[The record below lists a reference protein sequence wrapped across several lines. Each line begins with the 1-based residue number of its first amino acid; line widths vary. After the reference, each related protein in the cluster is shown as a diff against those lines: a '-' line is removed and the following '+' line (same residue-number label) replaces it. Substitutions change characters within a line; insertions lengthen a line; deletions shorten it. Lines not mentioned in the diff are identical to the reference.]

1 MHLIITEKDLAAK
14 SLSRILSS
22 GSASM
27 EKVGSVNVYRF
38 NNSAV
43 MGLKGHIV
51 TMDFPEQYSKWNV
64 NFHELIKAELVTVPT
79 NKPIVSALKKVA
91 KDSDLVT
98 IATDFDTE
106 GELIGFEAYNIIK
119 SIKDVDINRVRFSS
133 LTPSEIKN
141 AFKSPS
147 EIDRDL
153 ACSGKARQ
161 EVDLIWGAALTRY
174 LSTTSHRLGKN
185 FLSAGRVQS
194 PTLALIVGRERQIA
208 KFVPERYW
216 EVYIDLIKDNSK
228 FQAKHVKGRF
238 LNKDEA
244 SSVLRK
250 IQQDATVTNFS
261 KGEKTDNPPTPFNT
275 TAFLAAASALGITA
289 SRAMN
294 IAESLYMAGWISYPR
309 TDNTVYPNSL
319 DLRLTVGM
327 FRKGEF
333 AENAENLLQKQ
344 ELTATKGKKQTTDHP
359 PIHPTSKATRR
370 DLDAQNW
377 KIYELIVRRFF
388 ATLSD
393 PAKWCIKKITVESG
407 GQVFRATGFELVSRG
422 WRYHYPYI
430 AINEKYVPDLKNG
443 DCLKIRN
450 KKIIEKETQPSQR
463 FGQGQLIKKMEEL
476 GLGTKSTRHEI
487 INKLVQRGYVHTN
500 PLRPTSLACAVTRS
514 LECYAP
520 AITKPDMT
528 RLLEEE
534 MENIKDGKL
543 SKEFVV
549 NSSRDILD
557 SIFNTL
563 DEKANEIRDSLLE
576 GLKEDSIVGE
586 CPECGSTLS
595 VKRSKKGGRF
605 IGCGGYPNCNFALPL
620 PRTGRLHVT
629 HKQCQKHKMKLI
641 KVHNGKRLWNLG
653 CPYCNYI
660 EWTDKTKKATV

>member
-14 SLSRILSS
+14 SLSAILSR
-22 GSASM
+22 GKALM
-27 EKVGSVNVYRF
+27 EKVGSVNVYKF
-38 NNSAV
+38 DNSAV

-51 TMDFPEQYSKWNV
+51 TVDFPEQYSKWNV
-64 NFHELIKAELVTVPT
+64 NFHELIKADLIIVPT

-91 KDSDLVT
+91 KDSELVT
-98 IATDFDTE
+98 IATDFDRE

-119 SIKDVDINRVRFSS
+119 SIKDVGINRVRFSS
-133 LTPSEIKN
+133 LTPNEIKK

-147 EIDRDL
+147 EIDHDL
-153 ACSGKARQ
+153 AYSGEARQ

-194 PTLALIVGRERQIA
+194 PTLALIVDRERRIA
-208 KFVPERYW
+208 KFVPEQYW
-216 EVYIDLIKDNSK
+216 EVFIDLIKGDSK

-238 LNKDEA
+238 LNKAEA
-244 SSVLRK
+244 SSVVSR
-250 IQQDATVTNFS
+250 IQQDANVTNFS
-261 KGEKTDNPPTPFNT
+261 KGEKIDNPPTPFNT
-275 TAFLAAASALGITA
+275 TAFLAAASALGIAA

-294 IAESLYMAGWISYPR
+294 IAEGLYMAGWISYPR

-327 FRKGEF
+327 FRRGEF
-333 AENAENLLQKQ
+333 AENAEKLLQKQ
-344 ELTATKGKKQTTDHP
+344 ELIPTKGKKQTTDHP
-359 PIHPTSKATRR
+359 PIHPTSKATQR

-393 PAKWCIKKITVESG
+393 PAKWCIKKIIVESG
-407 GQVFRATGFELVSRG
+407 GEVFKATGLELVSRG

-430 AINEKYVPDLKNG
+430 AINERYVPDLKNG
-443 DCLKIRN
+443 DFLKIQN
-450 KKIIEKETQPSQR
+450 KKIIEKETQPPQR

-487 INKLVQRGYVHTN
+487 INKLVQRGYIHTN

-543 SKEFVV
+543 SKDFVV
-549 NSSRDILD
+549 NNSRDMLD
-557 SIFNTL
+557 SIFHTL
-563 DEKANEIRDSLLE
+563 DEKTNEIRESLLE
-576 GLKEDSIVGE
+576 GLKEDAIVGE
-586 CPECGSTLS
+586 CPECGSNLS
-595 VKRSKKGGRF
+595 VRRSKKGGRF

-620 PRTGRLHVT
+620 PKSGRLHVT

-660 EWTDKTKKATV
+660 DWIDRTKKISV